1 MLALVA
7 TLAPFATFATPLAPP
22 QDRARAVRECLESYG
37 RTGFSGAVLIA
48 RGERVE
54 VEAGLGFADR
64 ESGRANTPD
73 TRFEIASITKSFT
86 AIAILQLE
94 AAGKLA
100 LDDSIA
106 KHLPGVPADKRDITL
121 LHLLTHTSGMPRS
134 AGAGRGE
141 DLAAAVAAY
150 LAPPRARTP
159 GSEFEYWNGGYALLA
174 GVIERASGMSYVQW
188 MHERVL
194 APAGMTHSGFTGET
208 FADADIAIGCDPGKA
223 PRSAAEHPYD
233 SYGYQY
239 RGMGGL
245 VTSVRDL
252 SHFASALSGGA
263 LLEKAQKERLFTV
276 LRGEYACGFYRR
288 DAPRLRL
295 SHGGEVRGFHAQL
308 SIYPKDDVAIFVL
321 SNAGDSPPPWTVAE
335 NLEHLWFGDPTRF
348 ALPPRTKS
356 LSKTALDELAGTY
369 AASDDETIE
378 VEALGDALR
387 LSAFGSATTL
397 LLSPASFGAV
407 DAVAADRTRDAR
419 KIVEALAKGD
429 PSVLAR
435 EMASGIPERW
445 PQDVVHTLWPEKVG
459 VRGAVKR
466 ILLAGSASQRGADT
480 VLLRLEQ
487 EQGQSNVRLVFEGGK
502 LKLLDL
508 AGPRTLASVVV
519 APGER
524 DQLLRFEW
532 QGKQP
537 EPIQIVRSGGK
548 ATALRFKSATYRRR

>member
-1 MLALVA
+1 MLALA
-7 TLAPFATFATPLAPP
+7 ATFAVALALP
-22 QDRARAVRECLESYG
+22 QDRARAVRECLADYG
-37 RTGFSGAVLIA
+37 RTGFSGAVLVA
-48 RGERVE
+48 RGGRIEA
-54 VEAGLGFADR
+54 EAGLGYADR
-64 ESGRANTPD
+64 DAKRANTPD

-94 AAGKLA
+94 VAGKLE
-100 LDDSIA
+100 LDDPIA

-134 AGAGRGE
+134 ASAGRGE
-141 DLAAAVAAY
+141 DLATAVAAY

-159 GSEFEYWNGGYALLA
+159 GSDFEYWNGGYALLA

-188 MHERVL
+188 MHEHVL
-194 APAGMTHSGFTGET
+194 APAGMTHSGFTGES
-208 FADADIAIGCDPGKA
+208 FADADIAIGYDPGKA

-252 SHFASALSGGA
+252 AQFAQALSGEV
-263 LLEKAQKERLFTV
+263 LLPKARKERLFTV

-288 DAPRLRL
+288 DAPRLRV

-308 SIYPKDDVAIFVL
+308 SLYPKDDVAIFVL

-348 ALPPRTKS
+348 ALPPRTKA
-356 LSKTALDELAGTY
+356 LPKTALEELTGTY
-369 AASDDETIE
+369 TASDDETIQ
-378 VEALGDALR
+378 VEAVGDALR

-397 LLSPASFGAV
+397 LLSSTSFGAV
-407 DAVAADRTRDAR
+407 EAVSADAPRDAR

-429 PSVLAR
+429 ASVLAR

-445 PQDVVHTLWPEKVG
+445 PQDVVRTLWPEKVG

-466 ILLAGSASQRGADT
+466 ILLAGSASVRGADT

-487 EQGQSNVRLVFEGGK
+487 EQGTSNVRLVFEGGK
-502 LKLLDL
+502 LKNLDL
-508 AGPRTLASVVV
+508 AGPPTLASVVV
-519 APGER
+519 AAGER

-537 EPIQIVRSGGK
+537 DPIQIVRSSGK
-548 ATALRFKSATYRRR
+548 ATALRFKSASYRRR